1 MQVGPED
8 PHTDNEN
15 HVYTLLIQKRRET
28 EEEHNIDAVPISK
41 NPRKRPQKQEKAKR
55 EPWDTPWP
63 QDRRPEDARRAP
75 RGSPW
80 SPKISINKQIRIGRH
95 E

>member
-55 EPWDTPWP
+55 EP
-63 QDRRPEDARRAP
+63 
-75 RGSPW
+75 
-80 SPKISINKQIRIGRH
+80 
-95 E
+95 